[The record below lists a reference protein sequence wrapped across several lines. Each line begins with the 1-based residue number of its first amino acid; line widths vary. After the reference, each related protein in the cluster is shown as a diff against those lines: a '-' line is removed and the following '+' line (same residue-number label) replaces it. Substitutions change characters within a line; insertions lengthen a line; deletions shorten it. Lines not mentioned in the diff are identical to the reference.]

1 MNAYYLNSLSDLK
14 KTIQSIQNNTLIQ
27 SLMVCVT
34 DKSGDSVLT
43 LIDELNTL
51 ELPFFG
57 GIFPEIIV
65 ENQRK
70 KEGFL
75 IIPFHFKVD
84 NYLVK
89 LEDEAEIGNQ
99 IEFICDTIDQNANTT
114 WIYVDCFSNN
124 KTNLIE
130 SLYQNL
136 GYTFTYVGGG
146 AGSLSFEQIPSVFN
160 NTGIYKNAAVLA
172 FANIHLSLGVA
183 HGWRPISDK
192 LKVTKTNGNNI
203 ISLNWKPA
211 VEVYTAI
218 VEKHSQNKFEDKG
231 FFELAKS
238 YPLGMIKIG
247 DDIIV
252 RDPIMIENNELVI
265 VDKVNEGEFVQILN
279 GDMNSL
285 LNGAKN
291 AKIMAHGNQNNKNI
305 FCIDCISRVLYMN
318 DDFQEEIDIIKG
330 NQTLNGVL
338 TIGEIA
344 NNGQTF
350 LEIYNKTTVV
360 ITW

>member
-1 MNAYYLNSLSDLK
+1 MSSYYLNSLSDLK
-14 KTIQSIQNNTLIQ
+14 KTIQSIQNDALIQ

-34 DKSGDSVLT
+34 DKSCDSVIT

-51 ELPFFG
+51 DLPFFG

-70 KEGFL
+70 QEGFL

-84 NYLVK
+84 NYVVK

-99 IEFICDTIDQNANTT
+99 VEFICDNIGQYANTT
-114 WIYVDCFSNN
+114 WIYVDCFSSN
-124 KTNLIE
+124 KTILIE

-146 AGSLSFEQIPSVFN
+146 AGSLSFEQIPAVFN

-172 FANIHLSLGVA
+172 FADTHLSLGVA
-183 HGWRPISDK
+183 HGWSPISDK

-203 ISLNWKPA
+203 ISFDWKPA
-211 VEVYTAI
+211 VEVYTSI
-218 VEKHSQNKFEDKG
+218 VEKHAKSKFDNKG

-238 YPLGMIKIG
+238 YPLGMVKVG
-247 DDIIV
+247 GDIIV
-252 RDPIMIENNELVI
+252 RDPIMIKDNELVI
-265 VDKVNEGEFVQILN
+265 VDRVNEGEFVQILN

-285 LNGAKN
+285 LAGAKN
-291 AKIMAHGNQNNKNI
+291 AQFLAHGYQNNKNV

-318 DDFQEEIDIIKG
+318 DDFQKEIDIIKG

-344 NNGQTF
+344 NNSQTF